1 MVYSE
6 YCKLRILYLRRQG
19 YGPTEITRLLQA
31 QRLKV
36 SSRGVAKFLKRF
48 RETGKEV
55 LHSFTQGSFEFPA
68 RNHLT
73 SSWQWQRSV
82 ITEEVKNVVEQQM
95 RRDD

>member
-19 YGPTEITRLLQA
+19 YGPAGISRLLQA
-31 QRLKV
+31 ERLKV

-55 LHSFTQGSFEFPA
+55 VHSFNQGSFDFPA
-68 RNHLT
+68 RNHWT
-73 SSWQWQRSV
+73 SSWQWQEERHHGRS
-82 ITEEVKNVVEQQM
+82 EEYCRAANAP
-95 RRDD
+95 